1 MIIFDLSVLMLT
13 SLPLIVHDSVMFI
26 SMENERVEKT
36 FSLYIQSGKQVFVAV
51 NRTTNLNEVTR
62 NIITSNRVLLLSS

>member
-1 MIIFDLSVLMLT
+1 MLT